1 MSCPAD
7 SVIAISDTF
16 PYLYRWCTSS
26 MISFLAGK
34 PNPSTFPFE
43 SITMKIKP
51 GVQGHDESA
60 ASTSQPHEIT
70 ISGDRLAEALQYGAT
85 AGLPGLVKVDWRPYT
100 ADCLVKLTILPSSGS
115 KLSKQRYITG
125 IKKPRTGV

>member
-1 MSCPAD
+1 MQRS
-7 SVIAISDTF
+7 
-16 PYLYRWCTSS
+16 PYS

-51 GVQGHDESA
+51 GVQGQEEHAAESGSSNA
-60 ASTSQPHEIT
+60 NGASRPHEIT

-85 AGLPGLVKVDWRPYT
+85 AGLPALVKVGMACMT
-100 ADCLVKLTILPSSGS
+100 V
-115 KLSKQRYITG
+115 
-125 IKKPRTGV
+125 

>member
-1 MSCPAD
+1 
-7 SVIAISDTF
+7 
-16 PYLYRWCTSS
+16 

-51 GVQGHDESA
+51 GVQGQEESA
-60 ASTSQPHEIT
+60 SHAAPSLPHEIT

-85 AGLPGLVKVDWRPYT
+85 AGLPGLVRVRIRHNLLN
-100 ADCLVKLTILPSSGS
+100 ASC
-115 KLSKQRYITG
+115 RF
-125 IKKPRTGV
+125 

>member
-1 MSCPAD
+1 MPPAYPSIPNNNTLSAPKYGSHQLSEDCSRSNRGLGVSCSAD
-7 SVIAISDTF
+7 SMAAISDTF
-16 PYLYRWCTSS
+16 PYRWYTAS

-51 GVQGHDESA
+51 GVHGHDESA
-60 ASTSQPHEIT
+60 ASSSQPHEIT

-85 AGLPGLVKVDWRPYT
+85 AGLPSLVKVE
-100 ADCLVKLTILPSSGS
+100 
-115 KLSKQRYITG
+115 
-125 IKKPRTGV
+125 